1 LEHQKTEHLF
11 SYGTLRL
18 EDVQLATFGRK
29 LEGKPDVL
37 VGYRLVMITIED
49 EDFVEKSGSAEHRNL
64 QFTGNSSDFVEG
76 TVFSVTKEELE
87 RSDAY
92 EPEGYA
98 RVLAQSKSGLNVW
111 IYLNQAAIT
120 RQPLS

>member
-1 LEHQKTEHLF
+1 LEQQKTEHLF